1 MPIVISHGAGTAT
14 TMVPTVNGANGKV
27 LGTTGMTAAVA
38 GFIGVARVVLRC
50 AQKWLRLQD
59 VTRIVFPCCM
69 VDWVTQVGAF

>member
-1 MPIVISHGAGTAT
+1 
-14 TMVPTVNGANGKV
+14 MVPPENGANGKV

-38 GFIGVARVVLRC
+38 GFTGVARVVLRC

-69 VDWVTQVGAF
+69 VDWVTQVGAFKEQYTAHT